1 MKKPELLLPVKS
13 WPNLKAVIPYADAVY
28 FGAKELNMRVRSGN
42 FALSE
47 LKKVVE
53 ECHKNNIKAYLAVNT
68 VIYPEDTKK
77 LEKVLDAAKNAKIDA
92 IICWDGAVI
101 DAARKRNIPI
111 HISTQA
117 NISNANTALLYK
129 KLGAKRVVLAREC
142 SLKDIKAINK
152 ETDIEIEAFVHGA
165 MCVSISGRC
174 YLSSYLYGKSANCG
188 DCLQPC
194 RQQWKLVNEDKK
206 EIVCEGKYLM
216 SAKDLCMIAHIPE
229 LIKAGIG
236 SFKVEGRLR
245 DARYVEVVGK
255 CYRAAIDAHF
265 QSPET
270 AGLSRQRKALK
281 SLKPNQANHRLK
293 SVVSPKFHDFEKTFD
308 SKKVEGWLKE
318 LKSVY
323 NRGFSTG
330 FYFQKPGK
338 KEFTYNS
345 SNSHASHAR
354 KQAGIVTNY
363 YPKNKVA
370 AVRIIAGKIH
380 VGDEIIIEGKTTYF
394 RQPIGSIEN
403 NAKPSNFAEK
413 GDIVGI
419 KTSKKARKNDYLY
432 VLVKNSK

>member
-13 WPNLKAVIPYADAVY
+13 WPNLKAAIPYADAVY
-28 FGAKELNMRVRSGN
+28 FGSKELNMRARSGN
-42 FALSE
+42 FTLSE

-53 ECHKNNIKAYLAVNT
+53 ECHKNNIKAYLTVNT
-68 VIYPEDTKK
+68 VIYPGDTKK
-77 LEKVLDAAKNAKIDA
+77 LEKVMDAAKNAKIDA
-92 IICWDGAVI
+92 VICWDYAVI

-117 NISNANTALLYK
+117 NISNAKTADMYK
-129 KLGAKRVVLAREC
+129 KLGAERIVLAREC

-216 SAKDLCMIAHIPE
+216 SAKDLCMIEHIPE

-245 DARYVEVVGK
+245 DARYVETVGK
-255 CYRAAIDAHF
+255 CYREAIDSCFA
-265 QSPET
+265 
-270 AGLSRQRKALK
+270 
-281 SLKPNQANHRLK
+281 
-293 SVVSPKFHDFEKTFD
+293 KTFD
-308 SKKVEGWLKE
+308 SKKVEAWIKE
-318 LKSVY
+318 LEKVY

-330 FYFQKPGK
+330 FYFEKPGK

-354 KQAGIVTNY
+354 KQVGIVTNY

-370 AVRIIAGKIH
+370 AVRMIAGKIQL
-380 VGDEIIIEGKTTYF
+380 GDEIIIEGKTTYI
-394 RQPIGSIEN
+394 RQPIDSIEN
-403 NAKPSNFAEK
+403 KGKQANFAEK

-419 KTSKKARKNDYLY
+419 KTIKKARKNDYLY
-432 VLVKNSK
+432 VLVKNHK